1 MPDRRTALLAAA
13 VLFAAAGPAAAHAL
27 YAEAKLRGETV
38 TVEVFYSDD
47 TPARG
52 AAVTVRDKSGQEVAA
67 GRTDDEGKWSFARPA
82 AGKYEVTADA
92 GDGHRKAVSITIP
105 SDAVLRTHTPTPDEV
120 VVTGGP
126 TREELTR
133 FPWLRA
139 ALGVAAIGGL
149 ALLLW
154 LANRGRR

>member
-13 VLFAAAGPAAAHAL
+13 VLLLAAGPASAHAL
-27 YAEAKLRGETV
+27 YAEAKLRGDTV
-38 TVEVFYSDD
+38 TVEVFYSDN

-67 GRTDDEGKWSFARPA
+67 GQTDDEGRWSFARPA
-82 AGKYEVTADA
+82 AGKYEVMADGGA
-92 GDGHRKAVSITIP
+92 GHRVRVPITIP
-105 SDAVLRTHTPTPDEV
+105 SDAVLKTHTPTPDEV
-120 VVTGGP
+120 VVTAGP

-154 LANRGRR
+154 LANRRRA